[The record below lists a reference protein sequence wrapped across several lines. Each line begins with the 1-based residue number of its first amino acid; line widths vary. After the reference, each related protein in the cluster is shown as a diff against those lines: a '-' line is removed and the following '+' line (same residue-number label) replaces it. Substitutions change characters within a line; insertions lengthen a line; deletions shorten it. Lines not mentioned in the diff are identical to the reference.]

1 MEDFNALFYSLIIK
15 GMLTALVIVA
25 IFEFI
30 KRKRK

>member
-1 MEDFNALFYSLIIK
+1 MEDWNGLFYSLILK

-25 IFEFI
+25 IIEFI

>member
-1 MEDFNALFYSLIIK
+1 MEDWNALFYSLILK

-25 IFEFI
+25 IIEFI

>member
-1 MEDFNALFYSLIIK
+1 MEDYSSMFYSLIIK

-30 KRKRK
+30 KRKKK